1 MLKSFWH
8 RRAANK
14 SLNAAVEEKRLNQP
28 FTIKRVRV
36 LLDGSLEIPEAF
48 FTLLSKALGIAPV
61 NVHIFVFSA
70 RSAIE
75 KQYEHFF
82 NIEEVTYFGNFQG
95 ELALMCAKEVD
106 LQIHFFSRKSRYMS
120 WIASTAKNKLSVG
133 FSGADQRIN
142 DLVFDFDP
150 KETDTFLTEL
160 VKYLTILEKL

>member
-14 SLNAAVEEKRLNQP
+14 CLNATVEEKHLNQP

-48 FTLLSKALGIAPV
+48 FTRLSKALGIAPV

-82 NIEEVTYFGNFQG
+82 DIEEVTYFGNFQG
-95 ELALMCAKEVD
+95 ELALMCAKG
-106 LQIHFFSRKSRYMS
+106 S
-120 WIASTAKNKLSVG
+120 
-133 FSGADQRIN
+133 
-142 DLVFDFDP
+142 
-150 KETDTFLTEL
+150 
-160 VKYLTILEKL
+160 